1 MTFFVMRK
9 ANYMGANMGL
19 RVFRYSLA
27 VCLLFS
33 ATASITGI
41 WDDGDVELGQALFN
55 ANCASCHK
63 VTNEVLAAPGL
74 GGIAE
79 RWGSSDELLVQWI
92 QNPQGAAETGDK
104 YIKSL
109 VERYVPTYGWMTAQ
123 AVSPEDVKNIM
134 AYVQNP
140 PDVAPVADSGSDC
153 VTVDELPIM
162 ESSDSSGVW
171 FLMLLVLFLIIA
183 MSAAGVSRS
192 LINASLE
199 KSGDELL
206 EDESY
211 GMRLRNWTWDNRL
224 PVTLI
229 GLFFVAYGAVLGY
242 QGLMRVGVVE
252 GYKPN
257 QPVKFIHSVHVCEN
271 EVDCKYCHHSAYES
285 KHAGIP
291 STNVCMNC
299 HKAVKKGRRYGETE
313 IAKIYDAIGF
323 DPASG
328 TYVDGSGQN
337 GFIAPQDS
345 YEGDPIRWNKV
356 HNLPDHVFFS
366 HQQHV
371 VVGGLQCQNCH
382 GDVET
387 YTVGR
392 VAEVDDINQLV
403 DKYPGLIEL
412 SKPTLTMGWCIECH
426 NKAEI
431 DLASSGYY
439 EEIHHRLKDNLR
451 GNEELRKY
459 MEDGKIT
466 VKELGGWECAKCH
479 Y

>member
-1 MTFFVMRK
+1 M
-9 ANYMGANMGL
+9 
-19 RVFRYSLA
+19 
-27 VCLLFS
+27 VC
-33 ATASITGI
+33 
-41 WDDGDVELGQALFN
+41 D
-55 ANCASCHK
+55 
-63 VTNEVLAAPGL
+63 AA
-74 GGIAE
+74 
-79 RWGSSDELLVQWI
+79 
-92 QNPQGAAETGDK
+92 
-104 YIKSL
+104 
-109 VERYVPTYGWMTAQ
+109 
-123 AVSPEDVKNIM
+123 
-134 AYVQNP
+134 
-140 PDVAPVADSGSDC
+140 
-153 VTVDELPIM
+153 
-162 ESSDSSGVW
+162 GV
-171 FLMLLVLFLIIA
+171 VLIIA
-183 MSAAGVSRS
+183 MAAAGVNRS
-192 LINASLE
+192 LTNASVE
-199 KSGDELL
+199 KGGRGALL
-206 EDESY
+206 EDLPY
-211 GMRLRNWTWDNRL
+211 GQQSQNWAWENRARGFL
-224 PVTLI
+224 DWRIYCGVWS
-229 GLFFVAYGAVLGY
+229 GFRVS
-242 QGLMRVGVVE
+242 GLMRVGVVE

-257 QPVKFIHSVHVCEN
+257 QPIQFIHSVHVCEN

-313 IAKIYDAIGF
+313 IAKIYEAIGF
-323 DPASG
+323 DATSG
-328 TYVDGSGQN
+328 TYVDGEGKN
-337 GFIAPQDS
+337 GYASPQDT
-345 YEGDPIRWNKV
+345 YDGDPIRWNKV

-392 VAEVDDINQLV
+392 VAKVEDINQLV

-439 EEIHHRLKDNLR
+439 EEIHHRLKDHLR
-451 GNEELRKY
+451 GNEELRMY
-459 MEDGKIT
+459 MEDDKIT

>member
-1 MTFFVMRK
+1 
-9 ANYMGANMGL
+9 MGAYTGIRAGRNL
-19 RVFRYSLA
+19 LA
-27 VCLLFS
+27 ACFLVL
-33 ATASITGI
+33 AGTAMAGI
-41 WDDGDVELGQALFN
+41 WDEGDIEAGQSLFN

-74 GGIAE
+74 GGIAD
-79 RWGSSDELLVQWI
+79 RWGASEELLVKWI
-92 QNPQGAAETGDK
+92 QNPQGAAESGDS
-104 YIKSL
+104 YIKSI
-109 VERYVPTYGWMTAQ
+109 VARYVPTYGWMTAQ
-123 AVSPEDVKNIM
+123 AVSEADIKDIM

-140 PDVAPVADSGSDC
+140 PDAAPIADSGSDC
-153 VTVDELPIM
+153 ITIDEI
-162 ESSDSSGVW
+162 EEIEESDSSGVW
-171 FLMLLVLFLIIA
+171 FLILLVLFLIIA
-183 MSAAGVSRS
+183 LSAAGVSRS
-192 LINASLE
+192 LTNAVNQNEGSATLE
-199 KSGDELL
+199 EMPY
-206 EDESY
+206 ENR
-211 GMRLRNWTWDNRL
+211 MRNWVWKNRAF
-224 PVTLI
+224 VSLI

-257 QPVKFIHSVHVCEN
+257 QPIKFIHSVHVCEN

-323 DPASG
+323 DATSG
-328 TYVDGSGQN
+328 TYIDGEGMA
-337 GFIAPQDS
+337 GFISPQDS

-392 VAEVDDINQLV
+392 VAEVDDINLLV
-403 DKYPGLIEL
+403 DKYPGLIQL

-459 MEDGKIT
+459 LEDDKIT

>member
-1 MTFFVMRK
+1 MRK
-9 ANYMGANMGL
+9 ATYMVAYTGIRATRNL
-19 RVFRYSLA
+19 LTA
-27 VCLLFS
+27 CLLFS
-33 ATASITGI
+33 AGIATAGI
-41 WDDGDVELGQALFN
+41 WEEGDIEAGQALFN

-63 VTNEVLAAPGL
+63 VTAEVLAAPGL
-74 GGIAE
+74 AGIAD
-79 RWGSSDELLVQWI
+79 RWGASDEMLVKWI
-92 QNPQGAAETGDK
+92 QNPQAAAEEGDG
-104 YIKSL
+104 YIKSI
-109 VERYVPTYGWMTAQ
+109 VSRYVPTYGWMTAQ
-123 AVSPEDVKNIM
+123 AVSADDIKNIM

-140 PDVAPVADSGSDC
+140 PDVAPVTDAGSQC
-153 VTVDELPIM
+153 PTVDEMGLPA
-162 ESSDSSGVW
+162 EEGGSGVW
-171 FLMLLVLFLIIA
+171 FLILLVLFLIIA
-183 MSAAGVSRS
+183 LSAAGVNRS
-192 LINASLE
+192 LTNAVNKDAGEDLLP
-199 KSGDELL
+199 ELP
-206 EDESY
+206 Y
-211 GMRLRNWTWDNRL
+211 GNRIQNWAWDNR
-224 PVTLI
+224 VVVSLI
-229 GLFFVAYGAVLGY
+229 VLFFASYGAVLGY

-257 QPVKFIHSVHVCEN
+257 QPIQFIHSVHVCEN
-271 EVDCKYCHHSAYES
+271 EVDCKYCHTSAYES

-299 HKAVKKGRRYGETE
+299 HKAVKKGRRAGETE
-313 IAKIYDAIGF
+313 IAKIYEAIGF
-323 DPASG
+323 DATTA
-328 TYVDGSGQN
+328 TYVDGDGKSGY
-337 GFIAPQDS
+337 ALPQDS
-345 YEGDPIRWNKV
+345 FDGEPIRWNKV
-356 HNLPDHVFFS
+356 HNLPDHVYFS

-371 VVGGLQCQNCH
+371 VVGGLHCQNCH

-392 VAEVDDINQLV
+392 VAKVDDINQLV

-439 EEIHHRLKDNLR
+439 EEIHLRLKDNLR

-459 MEDGKIT
+459 LEDEKIT

>member
-1 MTFFVMRK
+1 
-9 ANYMGANMGL
+9 MGAYTVIRATRNM
-19 RVFRYSLA
+19 LA
-27 VCLLFS
+27 ACLLLS
-33 ATASITGI
+33 AGAATAGI
-41 WDDGDVELGQALFN
+41 WDEGDIEAGQALFN

-74 GGIAE
+74 AGIAD
-79 RWGSSDELLVQWI
+79 RWGASEELLVDWI
-92 QNPQGAAETGDK
+92 QNPQGAAESGDA
-104 YIKSL
+104 YIKSI
-109 VERYVPTYGWMTAQ
+109 VARYVPTYGWMTAQ
-123 AVSPEDVKNIM
+123 AVSPEDIKNIM

-140 PDVAPVADSGSDC
+140 PDAVASTDSGSDC
-153 VTVDELPIM
+153 ITVDEIETVE
-162 ESSDSSGVW
+162 ESNNSGVW
-171 FLMLLVLFLIIA
+171 FLILLVLFLIIA
-183 MSAAGVSRS
+183 LSEAGVNRS
-192 LINASLE
+192 LTNAVNQNAGE
-199 KSGDELL
+199 DELEEL
-206 EDESY
+206 PYEN
-211 GMRLRNWTWDNRL
+211 RVRNWAWNNRL
-224 PVTLI
+224 AVTLV

-257 QPVKFIHSVHVCEN
+257 QPIQFIHSVHVCEN

-323 DPASG
+323 DSESG
-328 TYVDGSGQN
+328 TYVNGEGKN
-337 GFIAPQDS
+337 GFISPQDS
-345 YEGDPIRWNKV
+345 YEGEPIRWNKV

-392 VAEVDDINQLV
+392 VAKVDDINQLV

-459 MEDGKIT
+459 LEDDKIT